1 MERLGHTDRPR
12 RIIAAVTN
20 DLSHDQRM
28 IRICATLQTAGYAV
42 ELVGRLKKE
51 SALLPVRAFRQ
62 TRLPCFFQ
70 RGILFY
76 AEYNLRLWWYLLRRR
91 FDAVCA
97 VDTDTLPA
105 CFFAAGAKGKPCVL
119 DAHEY
124 FSEVPELAL
133 RPFVKKIWEII
144 AALLI
149 PRLRHCYTV
158 GDMLAEAL
166 SARYGVPF
174 GVIRNLPL
182 RRDGTVSDSRPGVP
196 FIVLYQ
202 GILNEGRGLEEMIGA
217 MEQLEGVQLWLVG
230 HGDLSEALRRQ
241 ATHLAQA
248 GKVIFYGFMP
258 PEQLWAFTAKAD
270 IGINLLADRGL
281 SYRYS
286 LANKA
291 FDYIQAGLPS
301 IQMDFP
307 EYRRLNE
314 QFGVFA
320 CIEALTE
327 NAIAEAVA
335 RLRDDRAYYNTL
347 RHNCIQA
354 AAVLHWEAEAPKL
367 LSVYEEVFKKR
378 AARR

>member
-1 MERLGHTDRPR
+1 M
-12 RIIAAVTN
+12 AAVTN
-20 DLSHDQRM
+20 DLLQDQRM
-28 IRICATLQTAGYAV
+28 MRICSTLESAGYAV

-51 SALLPVRAFRQ
+51 SAPLPVRAFRQ
-62 TRLPCFFQ
+62 TRLLCFFQ
-70 RGILFY
+70 KGILFY
-76 AEYNLRLWWYLLRRR
+76 AEYNIRLWVYLLRRR

-105 CFFAAGAKGKPCVL
+105 CFLAAGIKGKACVL

-124 FSEVPELAL
+124 FSEVPELAQ
-133 RPFVKKIWEII
+133 RPLVKKVWEII

-158 GDMLAEAL
+158 GEMLAEAL
-166 SARYGVPF
+166 SDRYDVPF

-182 RRDGTVSDSRPGVP
+182 RRGDPVSDRRPGTP
-196 FIVLYQ
+196 FIILYQ
-202 GILNEGRGLEEMIGA
+202 GMLNEGRGLEEMIGA
-217 MEQLEGVQLWLVG
+217 MDRLEGVQLWLVG
-230 HGDLSEALRRQ
+230 HGDLATTLRRQ
-241 ATHLAQA
+241 AAHLVQA
-248 GKVIFYGFMP
+248 DKVVFYGFLP

-270 IGINLLADRGL
+270 IGINLLADSGL

-320 CIEALTE
+320 CIESLTE
-327 NAIAEAVA
+327 NAIAEAVT
-335 RLRDDRAYYNTL
+335 RLRDNHAYYNTL
-347 RHNCIQA
+347 RRNCIQA
-354 AAVLHWEAEAPKL
+354 AAVLHWEAEAPRL
-367 LSVYEEVFKKR
+367 LRVYEEVFSQD
-378 AARR
+378 

>member
-1 MERLGHTDRPR
+1 M

-20 DLSHDQRM
+20 DLLHDQRM
-28 IRICATLQTAGYAV
+28 MRICSTLESAGYAV
-42 ELVGRLKKE
+42 ELVGRLKKG
-51 SALLPVRAFRQ
+51 SAPLPVRAFRQ
-62 TRLPCFFQ
+62 TRLPCLFQ
-70 RGILFY
+70 QGFLFY
-76 AEYNLRLWWYLLRRR
+76 AEYNIRLWLYLLRRR

-105 CFFAAGAKGKPCVL
+105 CFWAARIKSKPCVL

-124 FSEVPELAL
+124 FSEVPELAQ
-133 RPFVKKIWEII
+133 RPIVKRVWEMI

-158 GDMLAEAL
+158 GEMLAGAL

-182 RRDGTVSDSRPGVP
+182 RRDAPVSDRRPGAP

-202 GILNEGRGLEEMIGA
+202 GMLNEGRGLEEMIGA
-217 MEQLEGVQLWLVG
+217 MEQLEGVQLWLAG
-230 HGDLSEALRRQ
+230 DGDLAAALRRQ
-241 ATHLAQA
+241 AAHLVQA
-248 GKVIFYGFMP
+248 GKVIFYGFLP
-258 PEQLWAFTAKAD
+258 PEQLWKCTAKAD

-291 FDYIQAGLPS
+291 FDYIQAGVPS

-314 QFGVFA
+314 QFGVFT
-320 CIEALTE
+320 CIESLTE
-327 NAIAEAVA
+327 SAIAKAVT
-335 RLRDDRAYYNTL
+335 RLRDDRAYYDAL
-347 RHNCIQA
+347 RRNCIQA
-354 AAVLHWEAEAPKL
+354 AAVLHWEAEAPRL
-367 LSVYEEVFKKR
+367 LGVYEEVLRKE
-378 AARR
+378 

>member
-1 MERLGHTDRPR
+1 MEQLTHPPG

-28 IRICATLQTAGYAV
+28 IRICTTLQTAGYAV
-42 ELVGRLKKE
+42 ELVGRLKKD
-51 SALLPVRAFRQ
+51 SRPLPVRTFRQ

-70 RGILFY
+70 KGFLFY
-76 AEYNLRLWWYLLRRR
+76 AEYNLRLWWHLLRRR

-105 CFFAAGAKGKPCVL
+105 CFLATAIKDKPCVL

-124 FSEVPELAL
+124 FSEVPELAQ
-133 RPFVKKIWEII
+133 RPLVKKFWEII
-144 AALLI
+144 AALLV

-158 GDMLAEAL
+158 GERLAEAL

-174 GVIRNLPL
+174 SVIRNLPL
-182 RRDGTVSDSRPGVP
+182 RREQPPLDRRPGTP
-196 FIVLYQ
+196 LIVLYQ
-202 GILNEGRGLEEMIGA
+202 GMLNEGRGLEEMIGA
-217 MEQLEGVQLWLVG
+217 MEQLDGVQLWLAG
-230 HGDLSEALRRQ
+230 HGDLAEALHRQ
-241 ATHLAQA
+241 AARLVQT
-248 GKVIFYGFMP
+248 GKVVFYGFLP
-258 PEQLWAFTAKAD
+258 PEQLWELTATAD

-301 IQMDFP
+301 IQMNFP

-314 QFGVFA
+314 QFGVFD
-320 CIEALTE
+320 CIETLTE
-327 NAIAEAVA
+327 NAIADAVA
-335 RLRDDRAYYNTL
+335 RLRDDREHYDLL
-347 RHNCIQA
+347 RHNCRQA
-354 AAVLHWEAEAPKL
+354 AAQLHWQEEAPKL
-367 LSVYEEVFKKR
+367 LAIYEEALKNRKN
-378 AARR
+378 